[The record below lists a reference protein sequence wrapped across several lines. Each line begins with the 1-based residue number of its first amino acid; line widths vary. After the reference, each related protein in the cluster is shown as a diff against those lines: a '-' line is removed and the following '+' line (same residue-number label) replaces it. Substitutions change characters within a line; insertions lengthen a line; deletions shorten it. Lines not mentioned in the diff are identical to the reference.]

1 MLHVPCYTDHERRE
15 KMIWKPISAVISA
28 VEEQNYEAQI
38 ASIFSSPVGYVLVG
52 CVVFI
57 IAASIAVLII
67 AKKRK

>member
-1 MLHVPCYTDHERRE
+1 
-15 KMIWKPISAVISA
+15 MIWKPISAVISA